1 MTKKK
6 VEDLFITT
14 ICVVVCLA
22 IILMMVALFLN
33 NGTLAIGSML
43 SVVTITVI
51 YALVMAVL

>member
-6 VEDLFITT
+6 VEDILITT
-14 ICVVVCLA
+14 ICVVVCVA

-33 NGTLAIGSML
+33 NGTLAIGAML
-43 SVVTITVI
+43 AVITITLV

>member
-6 VEDLFITT
+6 VEDILITT
-14 ICVVVCLA
+14 ICVVVCVA

-33 NGTLAIGSML
+33 NGTLAIGAML
-43 SVVTITVI
+43 AVFTITLV